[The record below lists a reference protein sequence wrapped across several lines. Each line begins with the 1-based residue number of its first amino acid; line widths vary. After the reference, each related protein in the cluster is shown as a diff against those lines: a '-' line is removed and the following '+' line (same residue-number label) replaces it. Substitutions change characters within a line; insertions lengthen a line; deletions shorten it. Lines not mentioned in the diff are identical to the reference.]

1 VNQAFRH
8 LFHVIKRRARGSWLL
23 PTPIGIL
30 HFIWRWRPG
39 CWEEG
44 FSGVTVFEREKDG
57 EIVRSILFLSSRVRA
72 VAAVKRVVRREM
84 EDVVIYR
91 GMDGLYGL
99 ALI

>member
-1 VNQAFRH
+1 
-8 LFHVIKRRARGSWLL
+8 
-23 PTPIGIL
+23 
-30 HFIWRWRPG
+30 
-39 CWEEG
+39 
-44 FSGVTVFEREKDG
+44 VTVFEREKDG